1 MFRLFATAVLA
12 SSLLGCASAPRPVLW
27 RDMLGKSIE
36 AFADPLPENNQQKVW
51 IHNMDDKECD
61 KGCQKGVEVV
71 VAGGG
76 APALALPSLPAMPSL
91 GNMFG
96 GGGAPSE
103 SKTSAWDGLAFEVFS
118 NYMTQKRKGRVVE
131 QHHHNYMTE
140 LIIDTHKKVEVI
152 ADGKPVGTFQS
163 CEDLCTLDEAKKRK
177 ADKILAYQILE
188 MQPDELTI
196 HLRYSDAKTGLVEL
210 SRTVRVRGQSVSD
223 NSY

>member
-1 MFRLFATAVLA
+1 MFRLVSASVLV
-12 SSLLGCASAPRPVLW
+12 SLLAGCATQQRPVIW
-27 RDMLGKSIE
+27 REMLGKSIE
-36 AFADPLPENNQQKVW
+36 AFSDPLPENNQQKVW

-61 KGCQKGVEVV
+61 KGCQKGVEVI

-76 APALALPSLPAMPSL
+76 GPSLPALPSLPGIPNL
-91 GNMFG
+91 FG
-96 GGGAPSE
+96 GGAAGD

-140 LIIDTHKKVEVI
+140 QVIDTHKKVDVI
-152 ADGKPVGTFQS
+152 ADGKPVATFVS

-188 MQPDELTI
+188 MKPDELLI
-196 HLRYSDAKTGLVEL
+196 HLRYSDGKTGIVEL
-210 SRTVRVRGQSVSD
+210 ARTVRVKGQSVID
-223 NSY
+223 NSF